1 VSSEEIGIEQARKIL
16 GPLAD
21 AASHGKVIYLTRG
34 NSRRRIAAIV
44 PIDRIKEPAMAATAQ
59 DLAYQVSL
67 TLGDHIAD
75 FDIDGIVEEIRETYG
90 PVGSIDD
97 IPGDEYNALIE
108 RHDKSANQ
116 AAPKWRV
123 RVNVIDGVITIEHDG
138 EDTDIMRAPDGRLI
152 STLIRVEPWAEDE
165 EDLDRA
171 DAALAAEG
179 LVRDGEW
186 QSEGDGYVC
195 QVRLAVGEAS
205 TFRRTREEDPD
216 GWGDDVITITQDGGQ
231 VTEKFHVDGIDD
243 TNHSGFSD
251 EDEAAEYI
259 RRRGIELESDGYR
272 RD

>member
-1 VSSEEIGIEQARKIL
+1 VYPKEVSRNEINLREVRARIGYLVDRAEHASEITIITR
-16 GPLAD
+16 
-21 AASHGKVIYLTRG
+21 HGRPA
-34 NSRRRIAAIV
+34 AAIV
-44 PIDRIKEPAMAATAQ
+44 PISLIPKEPAMPQWTAR
-59 DLAYQVSL
+59 L
-67 TLGDHIAD
+67 
-75 FDIDGIVEEIRETYG
+75 
-90 PVGSIDD
+90 
-97 IPGDEYNALIE
+97 
-108 RHDKSANQ
+108 
-116 AAPKWRV
+116 
-123 RVNVIDGVITIEHDG
+123 NVIDGVITIEHDG

-152 STLIRVEPWAEDE
+152 STLIRVEPWAENE
-165 EDLDRA
+165 ENLDRA
-171 DAALAAEG
+171 DAELAAEG

-205 TFRRTREEDPD
+205 TFRRTRDEDPD